1 MTEIEKILGPRPP
14 REMLEQER
22 LRFLLPTVLLGLA
35 AFVLIVS
42 IFQPYWHLKLFAPQY
57 PKGLHVYVYV
67 NRLEGDVREIDTLNH
82 YIGMRPL
89 EEAASLERSLSIF
102 IVGVISLLVIA
113 AIYVHNQYA
122 ALLSL
127 PALLFPFIFVAD
139 MYYWMR
145 NFGQNLDPNA
155 PLRNAIKPFVPPI
168 YGEGY
173 VGQFKTIAT
182 FENGFYL
189 AVLASILILA
199 GLYFHREAY
208 KPLVESMKN
217 ANQLPKGSKA

>member
-1 MTEIEKILGPRPP
+1 MTEIEKLLGPRPP
-14 REMLEQER
+14 REVLEQER

-42 IFQPYWHLKLFAPQY
+42 IFQPYWRLKLFAPQY
-57 PKGLHVYVYV
+57 PQGLQVYVYV
-67 NRLEGDVREIDTLNH
+67 NRLEGDVQEIDTLNH

-127 PALLFPFIFVAD
+127 PALLFPFIFIAD

-145 NFGQNLDPNA
+145 NFGQNLDPHA

-189 AVLASILILA
+189 ALLASILILA

-208 KPLVESMKN
+208 KPLVEQMQR
-217 ANQLPKGSKA
+217 ANQVPQKNNA